1 MNTWQLQS
9 AKAQLTE
16 VVNQANKRN
25 PQIIT
30 VRGKPMAV
38 VIGIEDYLE
47 FSNTKPDLVSFLQNS
62 PLKKE
67 TIKITRDYSNFRSNE
82 L

>member
-16 VVNQANKRN
+16 VVNQANKRS

-30 VRGKPMAV
+30 VRGKPKAV

-47 FSNTKPDLVSFLQNS
+47 FSNTRPNLVSFLQNS
-62 PLKKE
+62 PLRKE
-67 TIKITRDYSNFRSNE
+67 TIKITRDYSSFRNNE
-82 L
+82 F